1 MSADLAGA
9 RPPGRFPLPF
19 LRREAAPVITHHPVI
34 GLLGV
39 LLGALIST
47 LTARVTAFGLA
58 DIRGAIG
65 AGFDEGSWIPTA
77 YTVAQMLVAPAAAF
91 LGVVFGPRRVLLV
104 SSVTYGLATLALP
117 LTGTLTGVLT
127 FQVLAGLSSGTFIPL
142 TIGFIVRNL
151 PPRYLV
157 YGIAVYAMN
166 VELSLNF
173 SASIEGWVIENLDW
187 RWLFWDTAL
196 LAPLMAL
203 CVHFGMPAEP
213 VRRDL
218 LKDGD
223 WWGIAYA
230 SLGFALLYAG
240 LDQGNRL
247 DWFNSGLI
255 TGLFLGGGLLVAAFI
270 VQELTCP
277 KPWITF
283 SALFRGNIPL
293 LCLLL
298 VLLRLVMLSTAFLV
312 PQFLITVNNYR
323 ALEVGDT
330 LLLIALPQ
338 FLLAP
343 LVGTLLR
350 HADPRVLMAAGFAAV
365 GLACWL
371 ASHLTADWVGA
382 DFLPS
387 QMLQA
392 FGQSFAMTSL
402 IYFNI
407 KNLNPAYIL
416 ALGALLQTSR
426 LLGGELG
433 AAFMQTFVRM
443 REQFHSFRLVSDVV
457 AGDPDTVR
465 RLAGTAAG
473 IAARSAGN
481 EEASLRALSLLSSA
495 VRKQA
500 YVLAYIDGFIVIGWF
515 IVGGLLLIA
524 LLRPTPK
531 Q

>member
-1 MSADLAGA
+1 MSVGLAGGRLSRILL
-9 RPPGRFPLPF
+9 RPAQPIL
-19 LRREAAPVITHHPVI
+19 THHPIV

-39 LLGALIST
+39 MLGALIST
-47 LTARVTAFGLA
+47 LTSRITTFGLA

-65 AGFDEGSWIPTA
+65 AGFDEGAWITTA

-104 SSVTYGLATLALP
+104 SSLTYGLAMLALP

-127 FQVLAGLSSGTFIPL
+127 FQLLAGLSSGTFIPL

-151 PPRYLV
+151 PPRYVV

-173 SASIEGWVIENLDW
+173 AASVEGWVIEHLDW

-255 TGLFLGGGLLVAAFI
+255 VGLFLSGGLLVGAFV

-298 VLLRLVMLSTAFLV
+298 VLLRLIMLSTAYLV
-312 PQFLITVNNYR
+312 PQFMITVNNYR

-330 LLLIALPQ
+330 LLD
-338 FLLAP
+338 
-343 LVGTLLR
+343 R
-350 HADPRVLMAAGFAAV
+350 K
-365 GLACWL
+365 
-371 ASHLTADWVGA
+371 S
-382 DFLPS
+382 
-387 QMLQA
+387 
-392 FGQSFAMTSL
+392 
-402 IYFNI
+402 
-407 KNLNPAYIL
+407 
-416 ALGALLQTSR
+416 
-426 LLGGELG
+426 
-433 AAFMQTFVRM
+433 
-443 REQFHSFRLVSDVV
+443 VV
-457 AGDPDTVR
+457 
-465 RLAGTAAG
+465 
-473 IAARSAGN
+473 
-481 EEASLRALSLLSSA
+481 
-495 VRKQA
+495 
-500 YVLAYIDGFIVIGWF
+500 
-515 IVGGLLLIA
+515 
-524 LLRPTPK
+524 
-531 Q
+531 